1 MRKVLGAIA
10 ALAVGL
16 CAVSCTSNR
25 QPAEIRNTT
34 PSNSPYATGK
44 RHTEPVFYNGKHYDV
59 SFTFNSALNAYD
71 MTVAGDGGR
80 RLGSTPGDQKIVE
93 QIASSTVR
101 HFACPTGQKG
111 YILAGSS
118 RYRDNGTWAL
128 QAACR

>member
-1 MRKVLGAIA
+1 LRKVVGIAA
-10 ALAVGL
+10 ALAVSV
-16 CAVSCTSNR
+16 CVVSCTSTR
-25 QPAEIRNTT
+25 QPATVTAST
-34 PSNSPYATGK
+34 PSIHQAGK
-44 RHTEPVFYNGKHYDV
+44 RMSEPVFYNGKHYDV

-80 RLGSTPGDQKIVE
+80 KIGSTPGDQKIVE